1 MVLRLARQLEARFP
15 LWEKRVSIFVMT
27 PVRVDH
33 AGWLPHR
40 KQPLRHVGT

>member
-27 PVRVDH
+27 PVIGPVKMYRLKSV
-33 AGWLPHR
+33 AALIP
-40 KQPLRHVGT
+40 GT